1 MLYIDG
7 SQGEGGGQ
15 VLRTSLSLSALT
27 GTPFRLEHI
36 RAGRSKPGLRPQH
49 LTAVRAA
56 AALCGA
62 SLKGDKVNSTTL
74 EFVPGTRPQPGSY
87 TFDISELAGQRSA
100 GAITLIFQTILW
112 PLLFAD
118 GHSTVIL
125 RGGTHVPFAPPY
137 PYLADVALPAYRR
150 FGLNLSL
157 KLDNYGWNPTGGG
170 QMQAAIQP
178 TRQLEA
184 VTFEPIE
191 TKEIQ
196 GIAVV
201 TGLPAHIPQR
211 MERRAH
217 NLLTEMGLI
226 SRVKPVRAMGEH
238 PGAGLFLLRPQAG
251 FSALGEKG
259 LPADKV
265 AEAAVAEL
273 RAFVDNRSAVDPHL
287 ADQLLIPM
295 ALARGLS
302 RLSTSKITSHTL
314 TNIAL
319 LRQWL
324 NVTITVNGDLDQPGE
339 IVVEGIG
346 FTASE

>member
-1 MLYIDG
+1 MLHIDG

-62 SLKGDKVNSTTL
+62 SLKGDKVNSMTL
-74 EFVPGTRPQPGSY
+74 EFVPETRPQSSAY
-87 TFDISELAGQRSA
+87 TFDISEAAGQRSA

-112 PLLFAD
+112 PLLFAPES
-118 GHSTVIL
+118 STVIL

-150 FGLNLSL
+150 FGLSVSL
-157 KLDNYGWNPTGGG
+157 RLDSYGWNPIGGG
-170 QMQAAIQP
+170 QMQAVIQP
-178 TRQLEA
+178 VSHLEA
-184 VTFEPIE
+184 ATFAPID
-191 TKEIQ
+191 TQEIQ

-201 TGLPAHIPQR
+201 TGLPAHIAQR
-211 MERRAH
+211 MERRTH
-217 NLLTEMGLI
+217 NLLTELGLM
-226 SRVKPVRAMGEH
+226 SRVRPVRDKGDN
-238 PGAGLFLLRPQAG
+238 PGAGLFLARPQAG

-302 RLSTSKITSHTL
+302 RLSTSQITLHTL
-314 TNIAL
+314 TNITL

-324 NVTITVNGDLDQPGE
+324 PVTITVNGDLDQPGE
-339 IVVEGIG
+339 VVVEGMA
-346 FTASE
+346 FTSK